1 MKELAYLNKYFW
13 QYRWRFLLGIL
24 FVAASNVFGVLS
36 PQVVRHAVNLVTDN
50 RDLYFSLSGLES
62 QADMRSFF
70 LKILLIFGAIYLGLA
85 LIRGTFMFFM
95 RQTLIIMSRLIEYDL
110 KNELYEHYQRLDQ
123 AFYRRNNTG
132 DLMSRVAEDVS
143 RVRMYLGPALMYAI
157 NLVVLFTLVIT
168 TMVRVNPRL
177 TLFVL
182 LPLPILSI
190 SIYYVNNIINK
201 RSEEIQRQLSRLTTI
216 SQEVFSGI
224 RVVKAYVQ
232 EKAVGQFFKTQA
244 EDYREKSLALARVEA
259 FFHPLMLLLIGLST
273 IITIYIGGQQVIA
286 GTVSP
291 GNVAEF
297 VIYVNM
303 LTWPVASL
311 GWVASIIQRAAASQK
326 RINEFLMEEPSI
338 QTIGSADIDFKG
350 DIVFDNIDFHYPDT
364 GVHAIKNLSLN
375 IKAGSKVAIF
385 GRTGS
390 GKSTLA
396 ELLVRM
402 YDPDKGEIRI
412 GGVNI
417 NEVDLPSLR
426 KGIGYVPQDVFL
438 FSETVAF
445 NLQFGEPDRSEE
457 RAKQLAA
464 YASVDGEIQQFPKAY
479 DTMVGERGVT
489 LSGGQKQRISIGRA
503 FAKEAPILLLDDCL
517 SAVDAATERKIL
529 GNLSE
534 VLQDRT
540 AIIITHRIFSLL
552 DFDQIIVLDEGRI
565 VEQGTHEELLK
576 KEGDYFKLYRQQQL
590 AEMYSED

>member
-13 QYRWRFLLGIL
+13 QYRWRFLLGIF

-232 EKAVGQFFKTQA
+232 EKSVGQFFKTQA